1 MRLAKLITITFFVST
16 AFLSAATADNW
27 PNWRGPNFNGSSNE
41 KGLPTIF
48 SKEENV
54 AWKTDLPG
62 VGSSTPVVWGD
73 AVFLTSVDEK
83 QDGVVAIRIDA
94 DTGKVVWSR
103 KFGEGTRQDERS
115 TYAGPSAVT
124 DGKLVYFFSG
134 SGNLVAL
141 DFSGKQIWGRDIQK
155 EYGPF
160 AFGWTFSTS
169 PVLYGGT
176 LFLQVLQRNVPV
188 NGKGRENGPN
198 DSYIL
203 ALDPATGKEKWRHV
217 RPAKAVGESL
227 ESFTTPTP
235 IVHAGR
241 EELLVIGGDCLTG
254 HDPATGKELWRWG
267 TWNHKRI
274 SHWRLVPSAVYG
286 KGVILA
292 CAPKGNP
299 VYAVNAGKNGT
310 IRNID
315 QIWTSEGKQVTAD
328 VATPLFYDG
337 YFYILNGRNKFLS
350 CVLPKTGEIVWSERL
365 NAKTKLEASPTG
377 VDGKIYIMSH
387 LGEVF
392 VVKAGPDFELL
403 NATTFGEEESTNI
416 RSSIVPANGRIFIR
430 TDSVLYCVK

>member
-1 MRLAKLITITFFVST
+1 MRIFILFTITLFSLST
-16 AFLSAATADNW
+16 AEADNW
-27 PNWRGPNFNGSSNE
+27 PNWRGPHFNGSSSE
-41 KGLPTIF
+41 KGLPTVF
-48 SKEENV
+48 SKEENL

-83 QDGVVAIRIDA
+83 QEGVLAIRIDA
-94 DTGKVVWSR
+94 GSGKIVWSK
-103 KFGEGTRQDERS
+103 KFGEGVRQDKRS

-134 SGNLVAL
+134 NGNLAAF
-141 DFSGKQIWGRDIQK
+141 DFSGKEVWNRDIQK

-160 AFGWTFSTS
+160 TFGWTFSTS

-176 LFLQVLQRNVPV
+176 LFLQVLQRDVPV

-203 ALDPATGKEKWRHV
+203 ALDPGTGKEKWRHV

-227 ESFTTPTP
+227 EAFTTPIP

-241 EELLVIGGDCLTG
+241 EELLVVGGDCLTG
-254 HDPATGKELWRWG
+254 HDPASGKELWRWG
-267 TWNHKRI
+267 TWNHERI
-274 SHWRLVPSAVYG
+274 SHWRLVPSPVYG

-292 CAPKGNP
+292 CAPKSNP
-299 VYAVNAGKNGT
+299 VYAVSAGKNGK
-310 IRNID
+310 IPNND
-315 QIWTSEGKQVTAD
+315 QIWTSDNKQLSSD
-328 VATPLFYDG
+328 VPTPLYYEG
-337 YFYILNGRNKFLS
+337 YFYVLNGKKKFLN
-350 CVLPKTGEIVWSERL
+350 CVIPKTGEIVWSHRL
-365 NAKTKLEASPTG
+365 EAKNIFEASPTG
-377 VDGKIYIMSH
+377 VDGKIYMISH

-403 NATTFGEEESTNI
+403 NATNFGEEESTNI
-416 RSSIVPANGRIFIR
+416 RSSIAPANGQLYIR